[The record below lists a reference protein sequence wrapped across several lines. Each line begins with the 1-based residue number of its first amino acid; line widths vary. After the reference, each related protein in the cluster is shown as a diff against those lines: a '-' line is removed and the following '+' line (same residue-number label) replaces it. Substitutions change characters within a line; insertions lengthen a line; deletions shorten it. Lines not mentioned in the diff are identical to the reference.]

1 MKKILLNIMAT
12 TGISLVVLSLVAI
25 LYDGSLICIDTIFQ
39 VLGLNV
45 VIYIG
50 LYFMGFIEYRLAI
63 LETGLKLT
71 YIIALVL
78 ISGLILGWYNNLP
91 IVVLV
96 LMTIG
101 IFIVSVCLDAIS
113 LITEV
118 KLINVLIE
126 GEEQAK

>member
-50 LYFMGFIEYRLAI
+50 LYFMGVIEYRLAI

-118 KLINVLIE
+118 KSINVLIE

>member
-118 KLINVLIE
+118 KSINVLIE

>member
-1 MKKILLNIMAT
+1 MKRILLNIMAT
-12 TGISLVVLSLVAI
+12 TGISLVVLALIAT

-50 LYFMGFIEYRLAI
+50 LYFMEFIEYRFVI

-71 YIIALVL
+71 YIIVLVL
-78 ISGLILGWYNNLP
+78 ISGLIWGWYNNLP
-91 IVVLV
+91 VAVLV

-101 IFIVSVCLDAIS
+101 IFIVCVCLDAIS
-113 LITEV
+113 LISEV
-118 KLINVLIE
+118 KSINILIE
-126 GEEQAK
+126 GEEQSK

>member
-50 LYFMGFIEYRLAI
+50 LYFMGVIEYRLAI